1 MGQRGLYI
9 SNTGMGYATTFSMNI
24 GVVTADFGLT
34 MTVSSAAEVDL
45 SVTGSV
51 YAHIGD
57 VSFGAAT
64 IMGFTASVGSD
75 FSSGDF
81 KGHFSGSLDCNG
93 CLADIEDFLFDNIW
107 LEISNL
113 FRAEEDLQVRKKRG
127 RPSWRSWFAAKKRAS
142 STAMNANAAPL
153 EDVDDA
159 QLEDALQTSTKNSWN
174 VKKGVKKV
182 VKTST
187 TAVVDTANTVTDTIA
202 DAATDFADL
211 VTDFFDIKP
220 TLVLSS
226 DLDGDINGWS
236 LKITMKVGVS
246 NSLGDVSETVSTSVA
261 FSVEDMGE
269 AVISA
274 AMNAFDSVVD
284 SFSGVMDTG
293 SRRRRRRGWSFDDAL
308 CDQFSAAEAAEY
320 GLDC

>member
-1 MGQRGLYI
+1 
-9 SNTGMGYATTFSMNI
+9 MGYATTFSMNI

-45 SVTGSV
+45 SVKGSV

-64 IMGFTASVGSD
+64 VMGFTASVGSD

-81 KGHFSGSLDCNG
+81 TGHFSGSLDCNG
-93 CLADIEDFLFDNIW
+93 CLADIEDFLFNSVW

-142 STAMNANAAPL
+142 STAINANAALL
-153 EDVDDA
+153 EDADA
-159 QLEDALQTSTKNSWN
+159 QLEDALQTSTENSWN
-174 VKKGVKKV
+174 VKKSVKKV

-187 TAVVDTANTVTDTIA
+187 TAVVNTVNTVADSIV

-211 VTDFFDIKP
+211 ITDFFDIKP
-220 TLVLSS
+220 TLTLSS
-226 DLDGDINGWS
+226 DLSGDINGWS

-246 NSLGDVSETVSTSVA
+246 NSLGDVSETVSAKIA

-269 AVISA
+269 AVTNA
-274 AMNAFDSVVD
+274 VMTAFDSVVD
-284 SFSGVMDTG
+284 SFSDVMDTS
-293 SRRRRRRGWSFDDAL
+293 SRRRRRRRRSWL
-308 CDQFSAAEAAEY
+308 R
-320 GLDC
+320 L